1 MKKSLANTS
10 VLLVVAFSFV
20 HPASLAAQATAPAV
34 RIAEE
39 PVIDGSLA
47 EPAWAEL
54 PLLSDFIQRTP
65 RDGDPA
71 SLRTEV
77 RIGYD
82 QAALYVG
89 VRAFDDQPSLIV
101 PGEAIRDN
109 DLTQSDAVMLI
120 FDTYN
125 DDVNGFVFGT
135 NPAGIEYD
143 GQVIDQGG
151 GSGGRRG
158 SLGRAG
164 GGGGGRQM
172 GGSGDGFN
180 LNWDG
185 TWEVATERDAAGWSA
200 EFRIPFS
207 TLRYRSGGAQDWGL
221 NVLRRVR
228 RVNEESSWA
237 AIPREFDF
245 NRVSVAGTLT
255 ALEPP
260 LNRSVQVIPYV
271 LGSSARNYAIGEP
284 DFRQNGEAGG
294 DAKVQV
300 TQGLT
305 LDLTYNTDFAQV
317 EVDDVQTNLTRFSI
331 QFPEKRPFFLENSGM
346 FSVGGGGASL
356 FFSRRIGIARDGN
369 RVPIQGGG
377 RLSGKVGGLN
387 VGLLHIRTD
396 ELEGVQGEQSYSVVR
411 LARELGNRTSIGGA
425 FLQRDGGLLPDD
437 YNRTYAVDGQ
447 LGIGTA
453 WNFNMT
459 AARTDTPRR
468 EGRDHMLSAGANY
481 GSRSLSVRADVREIG
496 EDFNPEVG
504 FLRRAGLRSLS
515 TRTMT
520 FIRPTDWFGLREV
533 RPHVNYDTTRDLETG
548 FEESAQVHLDVHFEW
563 NSGMFFSPA
572 FNWVREGLEVPFE
585 ISDGVVVAP
594 GTYDG
599 WEMRWH
605 FYTDPSAPVSFETL
619 FQNGSFLSGD
629 RRGHSVVLSLRHGS
643 ALSTAFRFEYN
654 DVDLLQGDFVTRL
667 AGLRLGYF
675 FTPEIY
681 LQSLVQYSDQADNWS
696 MNMRFGWLSSAGTGL
711 FVVYNQANGVDT
723 LNGPLNKALILKFS
737 RQFTV
742 LGG

>member
-1 MKKSLANTS
+1 MPKCLRRTS
-10 VLLVVAFSFV
+10 VLPVVGMALLCGT
-20 HPASLAAQATAPAV
+20 SLAAQATVPAV
-34 RIAEE
+34 RISGE
-39 PVIDGSLA
+39 PVIDGSLT
-47 EPAWAEL
+47 EPEWAGL
-54 PLLSDFIQRTP
+54 PLLSDFVQRIP
-65 RDGDPA
+65 RDGEPA

-109 DLTQSDAVMLI
+109 DLTQSDAVMLV

-143 GQVIDQGG
+143 GQVIDQGD

-158 SLGRAG
+158 SLGVGG

-185 TWEVATERDAAGWSA
+185 TWEVATDRDAAGWSA

-207 TLRYRSGGAQDWGL
+207 TLRYRSGGTQDWGL

-228 RVNEESSWA
+228 RVNEESSWT

-260 LNRSVQVIPYV
+260 LSRSVRVTPYV
-271 LGSSARNYAIGEP
+271 LGSSARNYEIGEP
-284 DFRQNGEAGG
+284 NFSENGEVGG
-294 DAKVQV
+294 DAKIQV

-305 LDLTYNTDFAQV
+305 FDLTYNTDFAQV

-346 FSVGGGGASL
+346 FSVGGGGADL

-387 VGLLHIRTD
+387 VGVLHIRTD
-396 ELEGVQGEQSYSVVR
+396 ELEGVQSEQSYSVVR

-425 FLQRDGGLLPDD
+425 FLQRDGGLLADD

-453 WNFNMT
+453 WNFDMI
-459 AARTDTPRR
+459 AARTDTPGRD
-468 EGRDHMLSAGANY
+468 GRDHMLSAGANY
-481 GSRSLSVRADVREIG
+481 SSRSLSVRANVREIG

-504 FLRRAGLRSLS
+504 FLRRAGFRSFG
-515 TRTMT
+515 TRTMA
-520 FIRPTDWFGLREV
+520 FVRPTDLFGLREL
-533 RPHVNYDTTRDLETG
+533 RPHVNYNTTRDLETG
-548 FEESAQVHLDVHFEW
+548 FEESAQVHIDHHFEW
-563 NSGMFFSPA
+563 DSGMFFSPA
-572 FNWVREGLEVPFE
+572 VNWVREGLEAPFV
-585 ISDGVVVAP
+585 ISDGVVVPP

-599 WEMRWH
+599 WEMAWH
-605 FYTDPSAPVSFETL
+605 FYTNPSAPVSFETL
-619 FQNGSFLSGD
+619 FQNGSFLSGH
-629 RRGHSVVLSLRHGS
+629 RRGHSAVLSLRHGS
-643 ALSTAFRFEYN
+643 ALSTAIRFEYN
-654 DVDLLQGDFVTRL
+654 DVSLQQGDFVARL
-667 AGLRLGYF
+667 AGLRVGYF
-675 FTPEIY
+675 FTPQVY
-681 LQSLVQYSDQADNWS
+681 LQSLLQYSDQTDNWS
-696 MNMRFGWLSSAGTGL
+696 MNLRFAWLSVAGTGL
-711 FVVYNQANGVDT
+711 FVVYNQANGVDA
-723 LNGPLNKALILKFS
+723 LNGPLNKSLIIKFS

-742 LGG
+742 FGN

>member
-1 MKKSLANTS
+1 MKKSLPNTS
-10 VLLVVAFSFV
+10 ILLVAALSFA
-20 HPASLAAQATAPAV
+20 HAPSLAAQATVPAV

-54 PLLSDFIQRTP
+54 PLLSDFIQRIP
-65 RDGDPA
+65 SDGNPA

-109 DLTQSDAVMLI
+109 DLTQSDAVMVI

-125 DDVNGFVFGT
+125 DDLNGFVFGT

-143 GQVIDQGG
+143 GQVVDQGG
-151 GSGGRRG
+151 GSGWRSG

-185 TWEVATERDAAGWSA
+185 TWDVATERDAAGWSA

-260 LNRSVQVIPYV
+260 LSRSVQVTPYV

-284 DFRQNGEAGG
+284 SFSENGEVGG
-294 DAKVQV
+294 DAKVQI

-396 ELEGVQGEQSYSVVR
+396 EMEGVQSEQSYSVVR

-425 FLQRDGGLLPDD
+425 FLQRDGGLLADD

-453 WNFNMT
+453 WNFDMI
-459 AARTDTPRR
+459 AARTDTPGRD
-468 EGRDHMLSAGANY
+468 GRDHMLSAGANY
-481 GSRSLSVRADVREIG
+481 SSRGLRVRANVREIG
-496 EDFNPEVG
+496 EDFNPEIG
-504 FLRRAGLRSLS
+504 FLRRAGLRSFS
-515 TRTMT
+515 TQTMA
-520 FIRPTDWFGLREV
+520 FIRPTDLFGLREL
-533 RPHVNYDTTRDLETG
+533 RPHANYDTTRDLETG
-548 FEESAQVHLDVHFEW
+548 FEESARVHLDNHFEW
-563 NSGMFFSPA
+563 DSGMFLSTA
-572 FNWVREGLEVPFE
+572 VNWVREGLEVPFE
-585 ISDGVVVAP
+585 ISDGVVVPP

-599 WEMRWH
+599 WEMAWH
-605 FYTDPSAPVSFETL
+605 FYTDPSAPVSVETL
-619 FQNGSFLSGD
+619 FENGSFLSGH

-643 ALSTAFRFEYN
+643 ALSTGLRFEYN
-654 DVDLLQGDFVTRL
+654 DVDLPQGDFTTRL

-675 FTPEIY
+675 LTPQIY
-681 LQSLVQYSDQADNWS
+681 LQSLVQYSDQSDNWS

-711 FVVYNQANGVDT
+711 FVVYNQAHGVDR
-723 LNGPLNKALILKFS
+723 LNGPLNKALIVKFS